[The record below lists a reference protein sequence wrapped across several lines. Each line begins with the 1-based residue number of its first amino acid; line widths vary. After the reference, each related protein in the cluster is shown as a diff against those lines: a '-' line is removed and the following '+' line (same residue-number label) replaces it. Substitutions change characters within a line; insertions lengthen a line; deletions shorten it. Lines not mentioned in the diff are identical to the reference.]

1 MHEHPSVDIIGTL
14 GNELEGKTVVLGIAG
29 SVAALRS
36 ADIARKLMR
45 HGAQVIPVM
54 TKAAT
59 ELIHPNMLEWSTG
72 IRPVTELTGKIEH
85 VDYLGNVPQPA
96 DLYLVAPATAN
107 TLGKFACGID
117 DTTVTTFFTTA
128 FGEGIPV
135 IVVPAMHQAMYNHPF
150 VLENIEKLRDH
161 GVHVL
166 DSLVEEGKA
175 KIPGVEEIFQ
185 KVLTVFHPH
194 KPLEGKKVTLTAG
207 RTVEYMDPIRVIS
220 NNSTG
225 KMGVA
230 IAEAAR
236 DMGAEVTLVFGKG
249 TVSPPKG
256 VKVLDGETALKMKE
270 AVQKSVQEGCD
281 LFIAAAAVGDWM
293 MEKPSEKKIST
304 HDGQKLKDKLIIEL
318 VPTPKILDG
327 VRALA
332 PEAKIVAF
340 RAQHDMTEEQLL
352 ADGKARLAKAQG
364 DFIAINDVS
373 KAGVGFESNTNAL
386 MVLEKNGE
394 VHQIP
399 LASKKKVATALLEII
414 SKRL

>member
-1 MHEHPSVDIIGTL
+1 
-14 GNELEGKTVVLGIAG
+14 
-29 SVAALRS
+29 
-36 ADIARKLMR
+36 
-45 HGAQVIPVM
+45 
-54 TKAAT
+54 
-59 ELIHPNMLEWSTG
+59 
-72 IRPVTELTGKIEH
+72 
-85 VDYLGNVPQPA
+85 
-96 DLYLVAPATAN
+96 
-107 TLGKFACGID
+107 
-117 DTTVTTFFTTA
+117 
-128 FGEGIPV
+128 
-135 IVVPAMHQAMYNHPF
+135 
-150 VLENIEKLRDH
+150 
-161 GVHVL
+161 
-166 DSLVEEGKA
+166 
-175 KIPGVEEIFQ
+175 
-185 KVLTVFHPH
+185 
-194 KPLEGKKVTLTAG
+194 
-207 RTVEYMDPIRVIS
+207 
-220 NNSTG
+220 
-225 KMGVA
+225 
-230 IAEAAR
+230 
-236 DMGAEVTLVFGKG
+236 MGAEVTLVFGKG